1 MNEKT
6 RKNISA
12 AGLLIAIGI
21 VYGDI
26 GTSPLYVMKS
36 IVAGNGGIAN
46 VNRDFIVGSISLVLW
61 TVTLLT
67 TLQTRSEERRVGK
80 ECW

>member
-1 MNEKT
+1 MDHKKK
-6 RKNISA
+6 RISA
-12 AGLLIAIGI
+12 AGLLITIGI

-36 IVAGNGGIAN
+36 IVNGNGGIAN
-46 VNRDFIVGSISLVLW
+46 VNRELILGSISLIFW

-67 TLQTRSEERRVGK
+67 TVK
-80 ECW
+80 